1 VNFRVLIFLLI
12 FFLRCLP
19 FIEGWLL
26 FLFYWSHILRE
37 SLNQVKIMWP
47 YRSYVL
53 YNGTAIVRMFTFKN
67 RFFTIV
73 FIVIKEGDYM
83 WLVME
88 CEACKKTFTRKD
100 NLKRHEEKCK
110 VVFKCE
116 ECEFETPYNN
126 SYKRH
131 GKIRGNMFKQVHT

>member
-1 VNFRVLIFLLI
+1 
-12 FFLRCLP
+12 
-19 FIEGWLL
+19 
-26 FLFYWSHILRE
+26 
-37 SLNQVKIMWP
+37 
-47 YRSYVL
+47 
-53 YNGTAIVRMFTFKN
+53 MFTFKN

-83 WLVME
+83 RLVME
-88 CEACKKTFTRKD
+88 CEACKKAFTRKD
-100 NLKRHEEKCK
+100 NFKRHEQKCK

>member
-1 VNFRVLIFLLI
+1 MTL
-12 FFLRCLP
+12 
-19 FIEGWLL
+19 
-26 FLFYWSHILRE
+26 
-37 SLNQVKIMWP
+37 
-47 YRSYVL
+47 RSYVL
-53 YNGTAIVRMFTFKN
+53 YNGTAIVRMFTIKN
-67 RFFTIV
+67 RVLLFFYCNRRKGITCV
-73 FIVIKEGDYM
+73 
-83 WLVME
+83 LVME
-88 CEACKKTFTRKD
+88 CETCKKTFSRKA